1 MAAQSLELT
10 DDLRSRMHE
19 LYRELHA
26 APELSMQEHRT
37 AELIE
42 ERLTALGIENF
53 RSGGSGV
60 VGVLKNGEGPVV
72 AFRADTDALPL
83 AEDTGVEYA
92 STAMGQLDDGTEVPV
107 MHACGHDTHMSAA
120 LAAAEIFAGATD
132 AWSGTIVWI
141 FQPGEETAAGAKAML
156 EDGLWDKAPKPEVVY
171 GQHVMP
177 ALAGTVSYSV
187 GDAMA
192 LADSWK
198 ITIHGQGAHASQ
210 PQDSIDP
217 IVLGAHMITRIQT
230 VVSREM
236 DPRRAAVV
244 TIATFHGGLKE
255 NIIPATAEFTLN
267 VRTFD
272 PAIREKVLASLRR
285 IISGEAAASGA
296 PEPTIEVLSQFPR
309 NYNDPEATAVVIEEF
324 TRELGED
331 SVVEV
336 EPMMGSEDFGALA
349 EAIDVPSVF
358 WFFGGHPAEVL
369 EGDGPV
375 PVNHSPFF
383 APVMEPTLSTGVKA
397 AVTALASRVGK

>member
-141 FQPGEETAAGAKAML
+141 FQPGEETA
-156 EDGLWDKAPKPEVVY
+156 
-171 GQHVMP
+171 
-177 ALAGTVSYSV
+177 
-187 GDAMA
+187 
-192 LADSWK
+192 
-198 ITIHGQGAHASQ
+198 
-210 PQDSIDP
+210 
-217 IVLGAHMITRIQT
+217 
-230 VVSREM
+230 
-236 DPRRAAVV
+236 
-244 TIATFHGGLKE
+244 
-255 NIIPATAEFTLN
+255 N
-267 VRTFD
+267 
-272 PAIREKVLASLRR
+272 
-285 IISGEAAASGA
+285 
-296 PEPTIEVLSQFPR
+296 
-309 NYNDPEATAVVIEEF
+309 
-324 TRELGED
+324 
-331 SVVEV
+331 
-336 EPMMGSEDFGALA
+336 
-349 EAIDVPSVF
+349 
-358 WFFGGHPAEVL
+358 
-369 EGDGPV
+369 
-375 PVNHSPFF
+375 
-383 APVMEPTLSTGVKA
+383 
-397 AVTALASRVGK
+397 